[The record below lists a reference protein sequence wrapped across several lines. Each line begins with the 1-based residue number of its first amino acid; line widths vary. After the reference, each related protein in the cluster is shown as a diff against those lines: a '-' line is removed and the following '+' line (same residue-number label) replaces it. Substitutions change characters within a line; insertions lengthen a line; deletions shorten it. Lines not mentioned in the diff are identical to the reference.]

1 MSFLGGMIELL
12 RQIVA
17 SLYLLVSLLQGQ
29 PEDLKFG
36 AIQTDI
42 EIINETKTAEANYL
56 SVYKKYKAF
65 PLESFGIYT
74 READEFVN
82 AKGEKG
88 YQIKLKKT
96 EAGRYWEKSEGVG
109 LNALENAYD
118 WKIIGDVPPG
128 IASTTP

>member
-42 EIINETKTAEANYL
+42 EIINETKTAEADYL
-56 SVYKKYKAF
+56 SINNKYKAF

-74 READEFVN
+74 GVADEFVN
-82 AKGEKG
+82 FIGERG

-109 LNALENAYD
+109 LNALENTYD
-118 WKIIGDVPPG
+118 WKIIGDEIGRAHV
-128 IASTTP
+128 